1 MAKSRLKKNKS
12 RLLKFGFRSIFK
24 HKVFTILMFI
34 LVLLSGTTYTLLDTS
49 NNSFQQSYNEVV
61 ETGQL
66 HDYVIKENF
75 KTSATSTPPK
85 IKGVDSPNHFYELTK
100 DNIDKNKR
108 PLGDK
113 ELIIKIGVDKH
124 SLTGDYASLDDKLLT
139 KTINFPKGDL
149 DSEWAFIQNEVESY
163 RSSIVYSV
171 ERHLA
176 NSFVDTVRKNFGNEV
191 LLNNNRSISV
201 AVDKNAFNVV
211 QYNNKTQVNIMH
223 IYDGTD
229 KFTQQLEGPE
239 FTKEINARIRDKGF
253 NPADYEI
260 ESLKGFKV
268 SARDAT
274 GGEAVSVTDPSSY
287 QAIISPAYANRNDK
301 KSISV
306 EDLNQ
311 LIYDNPDLMSNLP
324 KDEKLKEKYAKN
336 LVWVDTTPYF
346 IIGIGTTPDY
356 LYPIIDNEHPVVDAS
371 SQAIVYVNQRGYER
385 IYDAFRTNP
394 KEEYISLKFKPGVS
408 ESRQNVIISQIEK
421 LAHEGALTLPDG
433 TPITSPDGTP
443 ITSPRTGYPSNIRM
457 VTSANDRTDQML
469 LTQERTIF
477 LQDLQKTIRT
487 ISVVTTTLLVIF
499 LASIIMIVFQMIVG
513 IDRKKL
519 ATQLALG
526 YSKPKIAFAKALSGL
541 AISIFP
547 FILSYL
553 IGYGLQ
559 FLFIQQFDNYWTVP
573 TFGTSFSWLSLVIIV
588 AIPFVVITGLIFLIT
603 LFTLRKPLVE
613 MLSSGGIE
621 GSTLL
626 AKIVAKFHI
635 LGVKGRYAVALTAK
649 NILKLLL
656 VAAASTVS
664 VGALI
669 IGISSIGK
677 ADESYASTVAM
688 NKYEFE
694 VDLYSP
700 TAEGGLYST
709 VQEEDLSSLYHQPTY
724 DNTGHFTG
732 TPGQAHWH
740 NPSTGDAKLGLASS
754 AGSHLHEASQYLK
767 HKIQTKVLLN
777 QDVGGMN
784 PWDIARR
791 LMPDNQKNKIEAN
804 AKYIEN
810 QQGVG
815 AWSKLSKTLDER
827 GDNRH
832 IPYVITYGDVIINKS
847 DETYTYMDVTKRDQ
861 RYKVIGLKE
870 NTQMID
876 VSESINKLKAFTP
889 TSSTVPILIN
899 HYIAEKCDLKE
910 GSNWRLKV
918 NNHYKRNVKGAPD
931 HFINAKVVGIVDGY
945 DDKGIY
951 TLQSYANDALGMPKN
966 DIHSFNGVFTKEKN
980 PAVLG
985 TMPLY
990 SPSGLWLGTDTIVGQ
1005 WESVLDSMLKDS
1017 SVWTHPE
1024 VATNTAEFISK
1035 YSRTP
1040 FVGATSA
1047 VLWSEISKYTFKNIS
1062 ELSSFIIMLI
1072 EAIAISLSIIF
1083 TVVIASLLLMSNR
1096 KKIATLWTM
1105 GYRKR
1110 EIGRIFLS
1118 TYIFPMIIAT
1128 VLSLVIGASVL
1139 LAMREFIMGFGNI
1152 LIPFQIVW
1160 WSPIVAITVVGL
1172 IFFISTIFTIYT
1184 QRQSKALESFKGD

>member
-1 MAKSRLKKNKS
+1 MAKSRSKKNKS

-24 HKVFTILMFI
+24 HKVFTILMFV
-34 LVLLSGTTYTLLDTS
+34 LVLLSGSTYTLLDTS

-75 KTSATSTPPK
+75 KTSATSTPPV
-85 IKGVDSPNHFYELTK
+85 IKGVDSTNHLYDLTK
-100 DNIDKNKR
+100 DNVASNKH
-108 PLGDK
+108 LLVGGNEGTVK
-113 ELIIKIGVDKH
+113 LKAEQLQ
-124 SLTGDYASLDDKLLT
+124 GDYASLNTNLLT
-139 KTINFPKGDL
+139 KTITFPNYNSSDFTK
-149 DSEWAFIQNEVESY
+149 EWSFIQNEIENY
-163 RSSIVYSV
+163 RSAIVYSV
-171 ERHLA
+171 EKGLA
-176 NSFVDTVRKNFGNEV
+176 NTFVDTVRNNFGKEV

-201 AVDKNAFNVV
+201 AVDKSAFNVV
-211 QYNNKTQVNIMH
+211 QYNNDTQVNIMH

-229 KFTQQLEGPE
+229 KFTKQLTDQELTDE
-239 FTKEINARIRDKGF
+239 VNARIRDKGF
-253 NPADYEI
+253 NPADYDL

-306 EDLNQ
+306 EDLSK
-311 LIYDNPDLMSNLP
+311 LIYDQPDLMSNLP
-324 KDEKLKEKYAKN
+324 KDEKLKEKYARN

-408 ESRQNVIISQIEK
+408 ESRQHVIISQIEELSHK
-421 LAHEGALTLPDG
+421 GTLTLPDG
-433 TPITSPDGTP
+433 KI

-588 AIPFVVITGLIFLIT
+588 VIPFIVITGLIFLIT
-603 LFTLRKPLVE
+603 LFTLRKPLVD

-626 AKIVAKFHI
+626 AKIVAKFQI
-635 LGVKGRYAVALTAK
+635 IGVKGRYAVALTAK

-677 ADESYASTVAM
+677 ADESYVSTVAM

-709 VQEEDLSSLYHQPTY
+709 VQEEDLATLYHQPTY

-740 NPSTGDAKLGLASS
+740 NPSLGDAKLGLATS
-754 AGSHLHEASQYLK
+754 AGSHLQEASQYLK

-827 GDNRH
+827 GDDRH
-832 IPYVITYGDVIINKS
+832 IPYVITYGDVVINRS
-847 DETYTYMDVTKRDQ
+847 DETYTYIDVTRQDQ

-870 NTQMID
+870 NTQMIN
-876 VSESINKLKAFTP
+876 VNGSINKLKAFTP

-918 NNHYKRNVKGAPD
+918 NNHYRRNVKGAPD

-951 TLQSYANDALGMPKN
+951 TLQSYANGALGMPKN

-1128 VLSLVIGASVL
+1128 VLSLVLGASVL

-1160 WSPIVAITVVGL
+1160 WSPIVAVMVVGL